1 MEHTI
6 TVTMGLHTA
15 SSYVLQTT
23 LPRPPILLT
32 ELRGSFSDW
41 PTLFLVVLD
50 QSCRGAGAHSPSTHS
65 QFSRA
70 NLFSWPFWNW
80 TGNLGTEHLW
90 NRHDDFCQHVN
101 LCKLA
106 NMLTSLRQKL
116 FVHPCRFASLF
127 TRLFSWSIFVS
138 FSWNVICWQ
147 IRLMRRESWLVKRE
161 PINYIVCIARADSSQ
176 HGNSNFSS
184 AKKVGTFS
192 KTNCYPRCI
201 LCDTVVI
208 NVFPLN

>member
-6 TVTMGLHTA
+6 TVTMGLHTV

-138 FSWNVICWQ
+138 FLRNVICWQ

-161 PINYIVCIARADSSQ
+161 AHKLHCLHSKSRLFPTWKFELLLGKESW
-176 HGNSNFSS
+176 NF
-184 AKKVGTFS
+184 FE
-192 KTNCYPRCI
+192 N
-201 LCDTVVI
+201 
-208 NVFPLN
+208 